1 MVAVCV
7 VLRARLL
14 DGVNAAILPVPSRV
28 TVPVMPG
35 ATVKVV
41 VLMVTGFIASL
52 NVAVITVLG
61 HTPTAPL
68 GGVTESTVGGGGAVH
83 AAAAVVKVHT

>member
-1 MVAVCV
+1 MVAVYV

-14 DGVNAAILPVPSRV
+14 DGVNAAILPVPSSV
-28 TVPVMPG
+28 TVPVTPG

-41 VLMVTGFIASL
+41 MLMVTGFIASL
-52 NVAVITVLG
+52 NVAVITALG

-68 GGVTESTVGGGGAVH
+68 GGVAEITAGGGGVAH
-83 AAAAVVKVHT
+83 AEAAVVKVHT